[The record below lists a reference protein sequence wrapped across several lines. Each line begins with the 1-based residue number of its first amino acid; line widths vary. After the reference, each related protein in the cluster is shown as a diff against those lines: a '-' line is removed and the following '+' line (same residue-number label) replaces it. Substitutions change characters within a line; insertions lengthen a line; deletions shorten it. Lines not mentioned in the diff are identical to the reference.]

1 MMTEVVY
8 SKAKYIRSSAQK
20 ARLVMN
26 LIRGK
31 EVKKAGDIL
40 KFTNKK
46 IATDIEKVLKS
57 AVSNATNNKGMDK
70 TKLVV
75 VEAFV
80 DEAPTFKR
88 GKAVSKGRY
97 FKILKRNC
105 HITIG
110 LAQQ

>member
-1 MMTEVVY
+1 MSKIVYAKHKY
-8 SKAKYIRSSAQK
+8 SKSSAQK
-20 ARLVMN
+20 ARLVID

-31 EVKKAGDIL
+31 DVKEAETIL
-40 KFTNKK
+40 KFTNKM
-46 IATDIEKVLKS
+46 IATDIQKVLKS
-57 AVSNATNNKGMDK
+57 AVSNAVNNGGFDQKD
-70 TKLVV
+70 LVV

-110 LAQQ
+110 VEKK